1 MNHLNSTILV
11 KTNNKYK
18 RKMNISKLRYF
29 LLKTNKNNAFIAT
42 FFLLFDIVIIILL
55 KTFIEQVPL
64 PLGATPTR
72 IYLRTSIP
80 FSFDIGQLFDIVI
93 VALLETL
100 NQYFS
105 LWECLFHFKRIKER
119 CFSSINVKTAP

>member
-1 MNHLNSTILV
+1 MLACPSVFDIG
-11 KTNNKYK
+11 
-18 RKMNISKLRYF
+18 R
-29 LLKTNKNNAFIAT
+29 
-42 FFLLFDIVIIILL
+42 LFDIVITILL

-64 PLGATPTR
+64 PLGVTPTR